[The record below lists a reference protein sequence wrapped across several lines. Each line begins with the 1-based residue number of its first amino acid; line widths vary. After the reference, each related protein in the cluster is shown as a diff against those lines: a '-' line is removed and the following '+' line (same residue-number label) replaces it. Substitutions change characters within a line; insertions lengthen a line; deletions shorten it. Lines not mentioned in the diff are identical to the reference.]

1 MNDTERA
8 PALLEQALFRLDD
21 DVDLYLSEAPE
32 SERLVASLR
41 IEPMRLARLK
51 ALVDTGAAWLPDV
64 DGALVHLAA
73 DADGEGEAALVDLL
87 CTACEERSARLDE
100 PAWLAR
106 CEPGLLPL
114 LRTLGW
120 RDWPS
125 TPAHAADPALPMVLV
140 LDDLEYL
147 ERLRSPLAQALAS
160 RSGRADRAVALLAGL
175 GAERE
180 PAARASAR
188 SA

>member
-1 MNDTERA
+1 MDDTDRA
-8 PALLEQALFRLDD
+8 PTLLEQALFRLDD
-21 DVDLYLSEAPE
+21 DVDLYLCE
-32 SERLVASLR
+32 SPAHERLVASLR
-41 IEPMRLARLK
+41 IEPIRLARLK
-51 ALVDTGAAWLPDV
+51 ALVGTGAAWLPDV
-64 DGALVHLAA
+64 DGALVQLAA
-73 DADGEGEAALVDLL
+73 DPDAAGEAALIDLL
-87 CTACEERSARLDE
+87 RAACEERAARLDE

-125 TPAHAADPALPMVLV
+125 APEHAADPALPMVLV

-147 ERLRSPLAQALAS
+147 RRLRSPLAEALAM
-160 RSGRADRAVALLAGL
+160 RDGRADRAAALLAGL
-175 GAERE
+175 GAERG
-180 PAARASAR
+180 PAASASAR